1 MAKID
6 LGDIW
11 TVGYHAVFK
20 PGVGKVA
27 TVPIIRKKHNRLAMT
42 EKAIARRNKFK
53 EAARKCAGK
62 PIGEFLRCMETEAKG

>member
-20 PGVGKVA
+20 PGVGKVG

-42 EKAIARRNKFK
+42 EKAIARRKKFK
-53 EAARKCAGK
+53 EAARRCAGK
-62 PIGEFLRCMETEAKG
+62 PIDEFLACMEKEAKD